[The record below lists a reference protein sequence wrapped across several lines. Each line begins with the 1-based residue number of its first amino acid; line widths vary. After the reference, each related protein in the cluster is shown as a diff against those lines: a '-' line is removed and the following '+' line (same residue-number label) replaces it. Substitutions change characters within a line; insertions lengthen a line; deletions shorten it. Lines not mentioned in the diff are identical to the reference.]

1 MSSVTPRNADRIT
14 KPVAVRAALLGL
26 LGLATAFGID
36 LNVSEAQTGALSDLL
51 IALLPLLGT
60 LAGGLWGT
68 SVAREG
74 VTPIGPGDIPR
85 NAEGVELKP
94 AGHTPATG
102 YPERVEPPRPQ
113 PRHPRVDRRGIDR
126 DPGDL
131 G

>member
-1 MSSVTPRNADRIT
+1 MSSITPRNADRIT

-36 LNVSEAQTGALSDLL
+36 LNVSEAQAGALSDLL
-51 IALLPLLGT
+51 LALLPLLGT

-68 SVAREG
+68 SVAREQ
-74 VTPIGPGDIPR
+74 VTPIGPDDTPR

-94 AGHTPATG
+94 AGHTPSTG
-102 YPERVEPPRPQ
+102 YPPPATRSASE
-113 PRHPRVDRRGIDR
+113 RHPRVDRRGIDR

-131 G
+131 R